1 MINWKDNI
9 LNLTAII
16 SEISTLI
23 SLRVQSNYQPVYSD
37 FLPSLVPHSLTLII
51 FPNDQRRKQEKA
63 LPLLLLHWISSA
75 WNQSHSH
82 KIEIRLSHSLHGNT
96 LVAFPHPQKKI
107 PSSSQDT
114 HIWPLA
120 HSHNPPQFSH
130 FSSSSL
136 LWSISWSFCYS
147 LTVCAH
153 ALSKACRL
161 AHLY

>member
-1 MINWKDNI
+1 M
-9 LNLTAII
+9 
-16 SEISTLI
+16 
-23 SLRVQSNYQPVYSD
+23 
-37 FLPSLVPHSLTLII
+37 PHSLTLII
-51 FPNDQRRKQEKA
+51 FPNDQCRKQEKA
-63 LPLLLLHWISSA
+63 LLLLLLHWISSA

-161 AHLY
+161 AHLSTRALFNRISNLVIPHNSQFSSDCPLLPELISDPWPSTH